1 MKKMMLLAVLVFAT
15 AAMANSLGTCVG
27 SLSVS
32 NLNVTG
38 VTATVC
44 YTVSAGSL
52 TITGLTSSLNVSG
65 FKFMD
70 VLLGGTGST
79 ASFTGAPSGW
89 SISTPPSNNGSGG
102 FTGPWHT
109 NAIDTGGDS
118 GPLPI
123 GAFTFSGSFTDID
136 FHVGG
141 LTGNGQNCSLW
152 VSNETSGVGSSG
164 ASSCAT
170 TTPTTPEPASLML
183 LGAGLLGLGGLVRRK
198 RSL

>member
-1 MKKMMLLAVLVFAT
+1 MKKVMLLAVLVFAT
-15 AAMANSLGTCVG
+15 AAMADSVGTCLG
-27 SLSVS
+27 PSVS
-32 NLNVTG
+32 NVNVTG

-52 TITGLTSSLNVSG
+52 TITGLTSSLGLSG
-65 FKFMD
+65 FKFME

-79 ASFTGAPSGW
+79 APSFTGAPAGW
-89 SISTPPSNNGSGG
+89 SIATPASNNGSGG
-102 FTGPWHT
+102 FTGPWST
-109 NAIDTGGDS
+109 NAKDNGGDT

-123 GAFTFSGSFTDID
+123 GPFTFTGSFTNID
-136 FHVGG
+136 FHVGS

-170 TTPTTPEPASLML
+170 TTPEPASLML